1 MTGVVWAPNPSDLG
15 AGLKAKPCMKL
26 SYWWNHDEGICG
38 IAVKH
43 ICSRF
48 YPRSFLARSEW
59 SGVQTVTGVGNLQ
72 HLKQLQHYVAT
83 RLPTRNCR
91 MGYSSNLLDKALWSL
106 YIDWDQVVAVC
117 TMQSTVR
124 TAIPQMFFLICSLY
138 IHTVWRLL
146 IQKRAISLFE
156 NCIIL
161 MKNLITFLWKF
172 DFICMPILKLIF
184 EFGDHAVT
192 RDRWLWSWL
201 F

>member
-124 TAIPQMFFLICSLY
+124 TAIPQMFFSYLQPIYSY
-138 IHTVWRLL
+138 RVKIIDPEKSNFIVWELHH
-146 IQKRAISLFE
+146 FDE
-156 NCIIL
+156 
-161 MKNLITFLWKF
+161 KF
-172 DFICMPILKLIF
+172 DYIPMKIRFHLYANSEVNLWIWWP
-184 EFGDHAVT
+184 VT